1 MLKSLVF
8 GLTQLIGKPQ
18 YLLPALAGIFVNFL
32 ILFFAVDSYFNFFY
46 NALVFGEIPNA
57 SLFELP
63 FYLLTT
69 YAFDILVIVLTVF
82 FSTSVGFYMIYVY
95 SALMTTKQSMMKV
108 MIGTLSRIGE
118 IFGLTLFLMV
128 ALLLYGAI
136 LYGLIIFG
144 FAFEGLAILSTILI
158 LALLLLGIFA
168 FVKLAFTPVIMV
180 IEKQKLKPALK
191 KSWEWSAKKTLNILV
206 FLFLLSVITGL
217 TNTFF
222 ALLGEA
228 TDIEILGIVIL
239 LLGLALSSSY
249 YNIAFIKYFLN
260 SQTK

>member
-144 FAFEGLAILSTILI
+144 FAFEGLAI
-158 LALLLLGIFA
+158 FA

-228 TDIEILGIVIL
+228 TD
-239 LLGLALSSSY
+239 
-249 YNIAFIKYFLN
+249 
-260 SQTK
+260 